1 MMQTVPNATHTQAQA
16 QYYIGVRDTGD
27 GPAPEAGPGMFE
39 LVSASQDITTMD
51 ENGNI
56 TVTAQPSA
64 QTEETPPAL
73 RMATGTI
80 TRAQLPAEALTALQ
94 ESNEYMAGGTAAVQE
109 RVQELAARQ
118 TQRLAEAQEKIYQV
132 RLKIQQR
139 YEQRIEEDRAQIAKL
154 EAEVSAAREELK
166 NAKGQVRDFLQRKI
180 ELRLESIASQKQS
193 MNEKIILNNRL
204 IESKNKF

>member
-16 QYYIGVRDTGD
+16 QYYVRVRDTGD

-94 ESNEYMAGGTAAVQE
+94 EGDEYMAGGEERLIEHKRASEEISMKVNAKFQE
-109 RVQELAARQ
+109 IHEKYLAF
-118 TQRLAEAQEKIYQV
+118 AE
-132 RLKIQQR
+132 
-139 YEQRIEEDRAQIAKL
+139 DNIAKL
-154 EAEVSAAREELK
+154 EAEVAAAREELK
-166 NAKGQVRDFLQRKI
+166 TAKGQVRDFLQRRI
-180 ELRLESIASQKQS
+180 ELRLDSIETQKNS
-193 MNEKIILNNRL
+193 MNERIRL
-204 IESKNKF
+204 HNLKLSYI